1 MLLILLTNDDGFSS
15 PGLESL
21 AASLEGTGEVYIV
34 APENEQSAVA
44 HALTL
49 HRPLN
54 VRRLSK
60 RLYAI
65 NGTPTDCV
73 ILAVNRILP
82 RRPDIIVSGINRGGN
97 LGDNITYS
105 GTVAA
110 AMEGTL
116 LGIPSVAVSL
126 VLSHGNDYGIREL
139 KEKFKRASEHV
150 RRLIRT
156 AIDKGLPSDT
166 LLNIN
171 IPDTGDIR
179 GIKITRQGKL
189 AYDNAIKEIADP
201 WGRRCYWI
209 GGGTPQWEQGDNTD
223 LDAVEKGYIS
233 ITPVHLDLTNYN
245 AMKRLKDSWGE
256 GGKSGKSEKGVGGRQ

>member
-1 MLLILLTNDDGFSS
+1 MPLILLTNDDGISA
-15 PGLESL
+15 PGLETL
-21 AASLEGTGEVYIV
+21 VTSLEGIGDLYIV

-54 VRRLSK
+54 VRRLSG
-60 RLYAI
+60 RSYSI

-73 ILAVNRILP
+73 VLAVNRILP
-82 RRPDIIVSGINRGGN
+82 CRPDIIVSGINRGGN

-126 VLSHGNDYGIREL
+126 VLSYNNDYGIMQLR
-139 KEKFKRASEHV
+139 EKFSRASEYV
-150 RRLIRT
+150 RRLIET
-156 AIDKGLPSDT
+156 AIAQGVPADT

-171 IPDTGDIR
+171 IPDTEDIK
-179 GIKITRQGKL
+179 GVKITRQGRL
-189 AYDNAIKEIADP
+189 SYDNAIKEIDDP

-209 GGGTPQWEQGDNTD
+209 GGGSPQWETGNNTD
-223 LDAVEKGYIS
+223 LDAIKQGYVS
-233 ITPVHLDLTNYN
+233 ITPVHLDMTNYR
-245 AMKRLKDSWGE
+245 AMKILKDFWGE
-256 GGKSGKSEKGVGGRQ
+256 GGV